1 MTTIHLD
8 VVGGIAGDMFVA
20 AMLDAL
26 PELRQKVLADA
37 GAVLPAGVGS
47 PRLSEATSGGLRALR
62 FGLSNDS
69 EAFAGH
75 DHGRAEHHHGDHDAR
90 DNEVAARDRHHRNA
104 GSFRDMA

>member
-37 GAVLPAGVGS
+37 GAVLPAGAGS
-47 PRLSEATSGGLRALR
+47 PRLSEATSGGLRSLR
-62 FGLSNDS
+62 FG
-69 EAFAGH
+69 
-75 DHGRAEHHHGDHDAR
+75 
-90 DNEVAARDRHHRNA
+90 
-104 GSFRDMA
+104 